1 MRKKRILITHLA
13 FGNGHKAVSNY
24 IKRYFEDHS
33 NKYEIQTIDI
43 LDFSNGIFK
52 TSQQKLFN
60 FASLQFPF
68 IWTGI
73 YKGFNNR
80 FVGLAN
86 ILPKYFMYNKRLR
99 DYIIMYNPDLVISTH
114 YYGSYII
121 EKMILKHEIDT
132 KLITVVTD
140 YDRHRIW
147 LNGSKVEEAVT
158 VGCKDTKKF
167 FVKNKLNRNIV
178 QEFGIPIYPIEDE
191 KFDRNALKEQ
201 FQHPEYPICLFF
213 SGGGAGN
220 NRSYNYIKKALKNEL
235 KINFIYIAGKNE
247 KALNKVKNL
256 IKENNYKNIIPYG
269 FVTNVGDY
277 LKICD
282 FVVSKPGGIQTT
294 EALSYGKPMMTILSA
309 GGQENYNLHYL
320 KREKYGKYF
329 HTSTTFNRY
338 LKKISDNPSI
348 IKEYQENIKKG
359 IMNDAME
366 KLFKFVEN
374 TI

>member
-1 MRKKRILITHLA
+1 MKKKKILITHLA

-24 IKRYFEDHS
+24 IKRYFDDHS

-43 LDFSNGIFK
+43 LDYTNGMFK
-52 TSQQKLFN
+52 LSQQKLFN

-68 IWTGI
+68 IWNGI

-86 ILPKYFMYNKRLR
+86 TLPKYFMYNKKLR
-99 DYIIMYNPDLVISTH
+99 NFIKDYNPDLVISTH

-121 EKMILKHEIDT
+121 EKMILKKEIDT

-158 VGCKDTKKF
+158 VANPATKKF
-167 FVKNKLNRNIV
+167 FVKNKLNRNII
-178 QEFGIPIYPIEDE
+178 QEFGIPIYPIEDDN
-191 KFDRNALKEQ
+191 FDRNAIRES
-201 FQHPEYPICLFF
+201 FTHPEYPICLFF
-213 SGGGAGN
+213 GGGGNGN
-220 NRSYNYIKKALKNEL
+220 NRSYYYIKKALKNNL
-235 KINFIYIAGKNE
+235 KINFIYIAGRNE
-247 KALNKVKNL
+247 KALSKVTHL
-256 IKENNYKNIIPYG
+256 IEKYDYDNIVPYG
-269 FVTNVGDY
+269 FITNVGDF

-294 EALSYGKPMMTILSA
+294 EALSYAKPMMSILSA
-309 GGQENYNLHYL
+309 GGQENYNLRYIE
-320 KREKYGKYF
+320 KQKYGKYF
-329 HTSTTFNRY
+329 HTSISFNKY
-338 LKKISDNPSI
+338 LKKISDNPEI
-348 IKEYQENIKKG
+348 IQEFQENIKNN

-366 KLFKFVEN
+366 KLFEFVEN